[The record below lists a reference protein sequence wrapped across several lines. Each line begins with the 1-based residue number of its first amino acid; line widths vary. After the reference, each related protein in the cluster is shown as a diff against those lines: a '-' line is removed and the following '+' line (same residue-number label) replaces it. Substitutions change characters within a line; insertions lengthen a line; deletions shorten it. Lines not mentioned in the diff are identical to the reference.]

1 MTNKELSG
9 LLVDLGEHTVGYAI
23 AEQVAASCIRKQTEH
38 EPVSEPVSSVPLLF
52 LLQTFAL
59 APACLSMMDCD
70 LKV

>member
-1 MTNKELSG
+1 M
-9 LLVDLGEHTVGYAI
+9 GYAI
-23 AEQVAASCIRKQTEH
+23 AEQVAASCIKKQTEH

-59 APACLSMMDCD
+59 VPVRLSMMDCD